1 MKPITSHHLA
11 LNSFIPTLLMYL
23 FWLETSVFIG
33 LECIADGISPANLLT
48 VTTRDDL

>member
-1 MKPITSHHLA
+1 MKPIASHHLA

-33 LECIADGISPANLLT
+33 LGCIADGISPANLLT
-48 VTTRDDL
+48 VSTRDDL